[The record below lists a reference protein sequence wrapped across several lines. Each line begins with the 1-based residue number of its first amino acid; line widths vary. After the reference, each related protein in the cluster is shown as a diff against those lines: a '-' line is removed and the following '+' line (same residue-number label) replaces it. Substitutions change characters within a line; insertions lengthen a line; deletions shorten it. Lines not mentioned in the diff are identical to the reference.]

1 LRTEL
6 LKLEQGV
13 YCIDWNSDDDHIVC
27 GSGKMVYIKPLQP
40 GQRELSWKAHDNG
53 CVLKVDWNVQN
64 DMILTSGE
72 DCRYKIWN
80 SDGILLYASQTHDSA
95 ITSVGWAPNG
105 EYFCIGSFNMIKLCD
120 KSGWSHIMQEVD
132 KGSIMDVAWN
142 PDSMILAM
150 ATAQGQIIT
159 GLLIDKKLE
168 WDNWEATVIGDNTI
182 ELRNI
187 LEDKRTSLN
196 VNERI
201 INVSFQSGYLIVTT
215 LSKCRVYNIEKPNS
229 FSTVD
234 LKGNVIMILQNP
246 KCFCLVDSETG
257 LNIYTYEGKTISK
270 PTIPGLK
277 LDQLNSKKIAI
288 SQDVI
293 AVIDSTNPKVLKF
306 FDVANGKSM
315 SLQIEHN
322 NDIKDFDLNCVE
334 IGANRRIAF
343 LDSNKDLF
351 ISPVVKKDT
360 KKIISMCNS
369 FKWHESADIL
379 TAAADL
385 RIHCWYYPAAIY
397 VDKELM
403 NLCKLVKDEPDI
415 GRDCQIISFYGNNI
429 TVKKKDGSQK
439 VVASS
444 PYPQM
449 LLDLCAGNEW
459 DKAIKLCRYIKE
471 EFLWAILASISLGRR
486 HIETAEISLANI
498 NSIEKVQFIT
508 SLANESPIVRKAEL
522 LLYFKKIDEAEELYL
537 SKGMNY
543 RAIKLNLKLYRWDRA
558 VQLVKKLKV
567 HADTVLA

>member
-1 LRTEL
+1 
-6 LKLEQGV
+6 
-13 YCIDWNSDDDHIVC
+13 
-27 GSGKMVYIKPLQP
+27 
-40 GQRELSWKAHDNG
+40 
-53 CVLKVDWNVQN
+53 
-64 DMILTSGE
+64 
-72 DCRYKIWN
+72 
-80 SDGILLYASQTHDSA
+80 
-95 ITSVGWAPNG
+95 
-105 EYFCIGSFNMIKLCD
+105 
-120 KSGWSHIMQEVD
+120 
-132 KGSIMDVAWN
+132 
-142 PDSMILAM
+142 
-150 ATAQGQIIT
+150 
-159 GLLIDKKLE
+159 
-168 WDNWEATVIGDNTI
+168 
-182 ELRNI
+182 
-187 LEDKRTSLN
+187 
-196 VNERI
+196 
-201 INVSFQSGYLIVTT
+201 
-215 LSKCRVYNIEKPNS
+215 
-229 FSTVD
+229 
-234 LKGNVIMILQNP
+234 MILQNP

-471 EFLWAILASISLGRR
+471 EFLWAFSPPSLS
-486 HIETAEISLANI
+486 A
-498 NSIEKVQFIT
+498 
-508 SLANESPIVRKAEL
+508 
-522 LLYFKKIDEAEELYL
+522 
-537 SKGMNY
+537 
-543 RAIKLNLKLYRWDRA
+543 
-558 VQLVKKLKV
+558 
-567 HADTVLA
+567 